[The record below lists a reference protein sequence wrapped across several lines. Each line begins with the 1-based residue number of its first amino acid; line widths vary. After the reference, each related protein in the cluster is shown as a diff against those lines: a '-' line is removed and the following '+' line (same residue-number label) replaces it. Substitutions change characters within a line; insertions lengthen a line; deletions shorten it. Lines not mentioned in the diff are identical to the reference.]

1 MNSFSLLLLILMVLI
16 LCRKAFKLEK
26 LSRFERITLPSYSL
40 IMFMLSMNWTITTFI
55 QLILIIGIS
64 VVIGFY
70 QLTKVE
76 IKVEKNLDQ
85 YNRPVVLVKK
95 YSFFQKYRHRPGQNS
110 IQDSLRP
117 RFSIPLPANNLN

>member
-1 MNSFSLLLLILMVLI
+1 MNSFSLLLFILMVLI
-16 LCRKAFKLEK
+16 LCRKAFKFEK

-95 YSFFQKYRHRPGQNS
+95 YSFSRNIAIDHGKIQFRIRLGRAFQ
-110 IQDSLRP
+110 SLCLQ
-117 RFSIPLPANNLN
+117 IT

>member
-95 YSFFQKYRHRPGQNS
+95 YRHRPGQNS